1 MLCEGVKVLP
11 TPSWTQGYFV
21 KYRAHN
27 SYSINHTGYKFVF
40 CKMHRLLIKILAG
53 RDNVGLKNLADPE
66 IPDLQSCMH
75 GLPPSVCG
83 GQLCRTK
90 PRHRQLG
97 ARHCC
102 QCAWCR
108 HLPWRGRP
116 CSSKPWLHSRSCG
129 PHLLGS
135 SLQTAGSCQ
144 PGWGTNNPLLVN

>member
-1 MLCEGVKVLP
+1 
-11 TPSWTQGYFV
+11 
-21 KYRAHN
+21 
-27 SYSINHTGYKFVF
+27 
-40 CKMHRLLIKILAG
+40 MHRPLIKILAG

-75 GLPPSVCG
+75 GLPPPVCG

-116 CSSKPWLHSRSCG
+116 CSSKPWLHSPAAAHISSDQVFKQRDPVRDEEPIPLSPC
-129 PHLLGS
+129 HLKHSLKTLRNLYLGENCT
-135 SLQTAGSCQ
+135 LGCFKWRYY
-144 PGWGTNNPLLVN
+144 GNDVNFPSGFS